1 MHSENLRFLMLMGH
15 MVMSMLLGAAA
26 VVVGGTQEYWILLP
40 MAGLIVAMSYF
51 GKKVLKSP
59 EREEPESP
67 DDALHRRKMEL
78 VAAKRA
84 SGLVKY
90 DYGLVDLER
99 ELKEELDAIDAIW
112 SK

>member
-15 MVMSMLLGAAA
+15 MASSMLLGAAA
-26 VVVGGTQEYWILLP
+26 VVIGGTQEYWILLP
-40 MAGLIVAMSYF
+40 MAGLVVVMSYF
-51 GKKVLKSP
+51 GKKALKSP
-59 EREEPESP
+59 EREKPESP

-99 ELKEELDAIDAIW
+99 ELKRDADEIAEIW

>member
-1 MHSENLRFLMLMGH
+1 MLMGLI
-15 MVMSMLLGAAA
+15 VMSMLLGAAA
-26 VVVGGTQEYWILLP
+26 VVVGAIQQYWILLP
-40 MAGLIVAMSYF
+40 MAGLIAAMSYF
-51 GKKVLKSP
+51 GKKALKRP
-59 EREEPESP
+59 EREAEPESLE
-67 DDALHRRKMEL
+67 DRLHRRKMEL